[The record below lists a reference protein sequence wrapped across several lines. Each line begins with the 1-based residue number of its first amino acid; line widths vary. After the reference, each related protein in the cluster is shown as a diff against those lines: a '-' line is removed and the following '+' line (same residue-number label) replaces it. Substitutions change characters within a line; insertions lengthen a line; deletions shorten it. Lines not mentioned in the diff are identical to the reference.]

1 MEVGQKQKSIEFSE
15 IISSIFTLSQQ
26 MSGNTD
32 TLFLHTHLPELLL
45 ETFSCH
51 ALYLYCWSDDALRLA
66 GSAEEQRSNAI
77 AEEHDHIQRDALAQR
92 CWRERHSLEEMLSHS
107 RHHALWLHVGQ
118 QAIGVMLVVCRQE
131 SLAGWEACRSD
142 NTVKGLEVVASIVA
156 FLLEQARQRASDRER
171 MKELSLLNSI
181 SRQMNSVP
189 YEVERV
195 RTIVLQRIKEI
206 TNADFCALLEP
217 TGALAADNGLTREV
231 RDRLFQEIRQQ
242 QTHMPIMRER
252 QNQRYTIETD
262 YFTLLPE
269 GMQTFFAFPL
279 LSGRGQ
285 SGMRMMS
292 QGDAEGTPNVL
303 GCIIGGYR
311 DVQKMSQSQVTLLH
325 MLANQAGSVLENV
338 RLLED
343 VVEARNQAHK
353 LLKQVLDDQRLKELI
368 LSTMPG
374 GLITTDQH
382 GCIQTFNHAA
392 ETILGYQAYD
402 VITTPLQNLVHVTI
416 PPFWL
421 HAEHTV
427 DARGTAES
435 INWHKQ
441 TIACSDR
448 YNREVVLDVDIRPF
462 YDEIRNQPG
471 LLVMFSD
478 VTLVHRLEDEKRHLD
493 HLASLGEMAASVAH
507 EVRNPLASIKMSMQL
522 LRDELIGGDDEGQG
536 AWMQESI
543 VVVLK
548 EVERLDAIVRDL
560 LLFAKPH
567 QLHRSSCEIAHV
579 IEHVLRVVGSQCREH
594 QIEVQHA
601 YDPLPQIWVDS
612 AQMEQVLL
620 NIVINA
626 LQAMPEGGMLSVSC
640 HLLSTEQA
648 IFDTAGSS
656 CPPTQRPSGSSGTA
670 ISAYAWLIDKHATQK
685 EFRVQHWLEV
695 LVSDTGI
702 GIAPEQLQHIFQ
714 PFYTTKAHGIGLGL
728 AITRRLVED
737 HGGYL
742 RIESQTN
749 YGTTVAVRIPFVTEA
764 NLYAVGQASENNGR
778 NYVGS
783 MEEIERI

>member
-1 MEVGQKQKSIEFSE
+1 MEVGQGQKSIELSE

-32 TLFLHTHLPELLL
+32 TLFLCTHLPELLL
-45 ETFSCH
+45 NIFSCH
-51 ALYLYCWSDDALRLA
+51 ALYLYCWSDDALHLT
-66 GSAEEQRSNAI
+66 GSAEEQISNAI
-77 AEEHDHIQRDALAQR
+77 SEEHDHLLREALAQR
-92 CWRERHSLEEMLSHS
+92 CWREQHSLEETRSHS
-107 RHHALWLHVGQ
+107 RYYALWLHVGQ
-118 QAIGVMLVVCRQE
+118 QAIGVMLVMCRQE
-131 SLAGWEACRSD
+131 ELADWEACWGD
-142 NTVKGLEVVASIVA
+142 NAVKGLEVVASIVA
-156 FLLEQARQRASDRER
+156 FLLEQARQHASDRER
-171 MKELSLLNSI
+171 IKELSLLNSI

-195 RTIVLQRIKEI
+195 RTIVLQRVKEI

-217 TGALAADNGLTREV
+217 TGALEADNGLTREV

-242 QTHMPIMRER
+242 QTRTPIVRER
-252 QNQRYTIETD
+252 QNHRYTIGETD

-292 QGDAEGTPNVL
+292 QGGIEGTPNVL
-303 GCIIGGYR
+303 ACIIGGYR
-311 DVQKMSQSQVTLLH
+311 GVQKMPQSQVALLH

-368 LSTMPG
+368 LSTMPS

-402 VITTPLQNLVHVTI
+402 VLTMPLQNLVHVTI

-427 DARGTAES
+427 DVRGTAQS

-441 TIACSDR
+441 TIACRDR

-478 VTLVHRLEDEKRHLD
+478 VTLVHRLEDEKRRLD

-522 LRDELIGGDDEGQG
+522 LRDEFTNGDDEGQG

-579 IEHVLRVVGSQCREH
+579 IEYVLRVVASQCREH
-594 QIEVQHA
+594 QIAVQRA
-601 YDPLPQIWVDS
+601 YDPLPHIWVDS
-612 AQMEQVLL
+612 AQMEQVFL
-620 NIVINA
+620 NIAINA
-626 LQAMPEGGMLSVSC
+626 LQAMPEGGTLSVSC

-670 ISAYAWLIDKHATQK
+670 ISAYGWLIDKHATQK

-702 GIAPEQLQHIFQ
+702 GIAPEHLQHIFQ

-742 RIESQTN
+742 RIESQAN

-764 NLYAVGQASENNGR
+764 NLYAVGQATENDG
-778 NYVGS
+778 
-783 MEEIERI
+783 